1 MKSTKLDV
9 DISVSEQLTVADVAE
24 AAKAG
29 FRSIICNRPNG
40 EGWGQPEFAEIERA
54 AKAAGLDAAYLPIM
68 PGGMSAQQVQ
78 SFADLMATLPKP
90 ILAYCRS
97 GARSTGLWS
106 ASAPLRRQA

>member
-1 MKSTKLDV
+1 MHSRKLDAE
-9 DISVSEQLTVADVAE
+9 ISVSEQLTVADVAE

-54 AKAAGLDAAYLPIM
+54 AKAVGLEAAYLPIT
-68 PGGMSAQQVQ
+68 PAGMSSQQVQ
-78 SFADLMATLPKP
+78 SFAELMATLPKP

-106 ASAPLRRQA
+106 ASAALRRSA